1 MRSEEE
7 VTRAIETY
15 SDTVQ
20 RLCLI
25 HLKNQ
30 ADTEDIFQ
38 TVFLKYALCSTVFES
53 PEHEKAWLIRVT
65 LNACKDLLKSFFRS
79 RTVPLD
85 SLLEQ
90 AAPEAEDHSEVLQA
104 VLKLPEKYRQVVY
117 LHYYEGY
124 TAPEIG
130 NLLNK
135 NVNSVYT
142 LLNRAK
148 KQLKEALG
156 GEALG

>member
-1 MRSEEE
+1 MRSEGE
-7 VTRAIETY
+7 VTQAIEAY

-25 HLKNQ
+25 HLKNH

-53 PEHEKAWLIRVT
+53 PEHEKAWIIRVT

-79 RTVPLD
+79 RTVALD
-85 SLLEQ
+85 VLAEQ

-104 VLKLPEKYRQVVY
+104 VLKLPEKYRQVIY

-124 TAPEIG
+124 TAPQIG
-130 NLLNK
+130 ELLHK

-142 LLNRAK
+142 LMNRAK
-148 KQLKEALG
+148 KQLKEELG

>member
-30 ADTEDIFQ
+30 SDTEDIFQ

-53 PEHEKAWLIRVT
+53 AQHEKAWIIRVT
-65 LNACKDLLKSFFRS
+65 LNACKDLLKRFFRS

-85 SLLEQ
+85 TLLEQ
-90 AAPEAEDHSEVLQA
+90 AAPEAEAHPEVLQA
-104 VLKLPEKYRQVVY
+104 VLTLPEKYRQVIY

-124 TAPEIG
+124 TAPELG
-130 NLLNK
+130 KLLNK

-148 KQLKEALG
+148 KQLKEILG
-156 GEALG
+156 GEGLG

>member
-1 MRSEEE
+1 M
-7 VTRAIETY
+7 
-15 SDTVQ
+15 
-20 RLCLI
+20 
-25 HLKNQ
+25 
-30 ADTEDIFQ
+30 
-38 TVFLKYALCSTVFES
+38 
-53 PEHEKAWLIRVT
+53 
-65 LNACKDLLKSFFRS
+65 
-79 RTVPLD
+79 
-85 SLLEQ
+85 EQ

-104 VLKLPEKYRQVVY
+104 VLTLPEKYRQVIY

-130 NLLNK
+130 NLLHK